1 MTCLSKIASNYP
13 ASGIRYMFDLA
24 AQYDDLINLGVGEP
38 NFETPK
44 NIKKIAKKAIDEGFT
59 HYVANAGILELRQ
72 TIADKYKR
80 ELGLEYTAENVMV
93 TVGAMEAILLT
104 LVTIINPGDE
114 VIVTNPC
121 YPNYLGQIMMVG
133 GKVVSVPL
141 YEENEFKLQAEDLKK
156 AITPKTK
163 AIFLNS
169 PNNPVGAVLD
179 KEDIEA
185 LEEVI
190 QKHNLIVI
198 SDEVY
203 EKILF
208 DGHIHFSMSQ
218 IPEVKD
224 KVVIINSFSKTYA
237 MTGWR
242 IGYAVVGDKDIISR
256 MPKLQEGF
264 TSCVSSFIQKAAVE
278 AINGPQDAMEQM
290 ISDYAR
296 RRDILIDG
304 LNKISRIKCM
314 KSPGSFYAFPNI
326 KAFGKTS
333 FDFAVELLKEA
344 GVVGVP
350 GSAFGSMGEGYL
362 RFSFANSDENLKEA
376 INRITEYIKKNI
388 NI

>member
-1 MTCLSKIASNYP
+1 MTYVSKTASNYP

-24 AQYDDLINLGVGEP
+24 AQYNNLINLGVGEP

-44 NIKKIAKKAIDEGFT
+44 HIKKMAKKAIDEGFT
-59 HYVANAGILELRQ
+59 HYVANAGIPELRQ
-72 TIADKYKR
+72 AIADQYKR
-80 ELGLEYTAENVMV
+80 ELGLEYAAENVMV
-93 TVGAMEAILLT
+93 AAGAMEAIILT
-104 LVTIINPGDE
+104 LLTIINPGDE

-133 GKVVSVPL
+133 GKVVSVPI
-141 YEENEFKLQAEDLKK
+141 YEENKFKLQPEDLKK
-156 AITPKTK
+156 VITPKTK

-185 LEEVI
+185 LAEVV
-190 QKHNLIVI
+190 QRHNLIVI

-208 DGHIHFSMSQ
+208 DGHTHFSMSQ
-218 IPEVKD
+218 IPQVKD
-224 KVVIINSFSKTYA
+224 KVVIINSCSKTYA

-242 IGYAVVGDKDIISR
+242 IGYAVAGDKDIISR
-256 MPKLQEGF
+256 MPKLQEGL
-264 TSCVSSFIQKAAVE
+264 TSCVSSFIQKAAIE
-278 AINGPQDAMEQM
+278 AISGPQDEVKQM
-290 ISDYAR
+290 VADYMR
-296 RRDILIDG
+296 RRDIFIDG
-304 LNKISRIKCM
+304 INAIPGIKCM

-326 KAFGKTS
+326 KVFGKTS

-362 RFSFANSDENLKEA
+362 RFSFANSDENLRKA
-376 INRITEYIKKNI
+376 IRRITEYVKKSY
-388 NI
+388 

>member
-1 MTCLSKIASNYP
+1 MAYLSKIASNYP

-38 NFETPK
+38 NFETPN

-208 DGHIHFSMSQ
+208 DGHTHFSMSQ

-224 KVVIINSFSKTYA
+224 KVVIINSCSKTYA

-242 IGYAVVGDKDIISR
+242 IGYAIGKQEIISR
-256 MPKLQEGF
+256 MPKLQEGL
-264 TSCVSSFIQKAAVE
+264 TSCVSGFIQRAALA
-278 AINGPQDAMEQM
+278 AINGSQAVVEKMVA
-290 ISDYAR
+290 DYSR

-304 LNKISRIKCM
+304 LNTIPGIQCM

-362 RFSFANSDENLKEA
+362 RFSFANSDENLREA
-376 INRITEYIKKNI
+376 VRRIAEHVKKNI

>member
-1 MTCLSKIASNYP
+1 MTYLSKTASHYP

-24 AQYDDLINLGVGEP
+24 AQYNDLINLGLGEP
-38 NFETPK
+38 NFETP
-44 NIKKIAKKAIDEGFT
+44 NHIKKVAKKAIDEGFT

-72 TIADKYKR
+72 AIADKYKR
-80 ELGLEYTAENVMV
+80 ELGLEYVAENIMIG
-93 TVGAMEAILLT
+93 VGAMEAIILT

-133 GKVVSVPL
+133 GKVVSVPI
-141 YEENEFKLQAEDLKK
+141 YEENEFKLKPEDLEK
-156 AITPKTK
+156 AITSKTK

-185 LEEVI
+185 LAEVI

-208 DGHIHFSMSQ
+208 DGHTHFSMSQ
-218 IPEVKD
+218 IPQLKD
-224 KVVIINSFSKTYA
+224 KVIIINSFSKTYA

-242 IGYAVVGDKDIISR
+242 IGYAVVGDKDIILR
-256 MPKLQEGF
+256 MPKLQEGL

-278 AINGPQDAMEQM
+278 AINGPQDAVSQM
-290 ISDYAR
+290 VADYKR

-304 LNKISRIKCM
+304 LNTIPGIKCM
-314 KSPGSFYAFPNI
+314 KSQGSFYAFLNI

-344 GVVGVP
+344 GIVAIP

-362 RFSFANSDENLKEA
+362 RLSFANSNENLKEA
-376 INRITEYIKKNI
+376 VSRIAEYVRGKY
-388 NI
+388 

>member
-1 MTCLSKIASNYP
+1 MTYLSKIASNYP

-24 AQYDDLINLGVGEP
+24 AQYDNLINLGVGEP
-38 NFETPK
+38 NFETP
-44 NIKKIAKKAIDEGFT
+44 NHIKESAKKAIDEGFT

-72 TIADKYKR
+72 AIVDKYKR
-80 ELGLEYTAENVMV
+80 EFGLEYTAENVMV
-93 TVGAMEAILLT
+93 SMGAMEAIILT

-121 YPNYLGQIMMVG
+121 YPNYLGQIMIVG
-133 GKVVSVPL
+133 GKVVPVPV
-141 YEENEFKLQAEDLKK
+141 YEENEFKLQPEDLEK
-156 AITPKTK
+156 AVTPKTK

-179 KEDIEA
+179 KEDLEA
-185 LEEVI
+185 LAEVV

-218 IPEVKD
+218 IPQLKD
-224 KVVIINSFSKTYA
+224 KVIIINSFSKTYA

-256 MPKLQEGF
+256 MPKLQEGL

-278 AINGPQDAMEQM
+278 AINGPQDAVSQM
-290 ISDYAR
+290 VADYKR

-304 LNKISRIKCM
+304 LNTIPGIKCM
-314 KSPGSFYAFPNI
+314 KSQGSFYAFLNI

-362 RFSFANSDENLKEA
+362 RLSFANSDENLKEA
-376 INRITEYIKKNI
+376 VSRIAEYVRGKY
-388 NI
+388 

>member
-1 MTCLSKIASNYP
+1 MTYLSKTATNYP

-24 AQYDDLINLGVGEP
+24 AQYDNLINLGVGEP
-38 NFETPK
+38 NFKTPQH
-44 NIKKIAKKAIDEGFT
+44 IKEAGKKAIDEDYT
-59 HYVANAGILELRQ
+59 HYVSNAGIVELRQ
-72 TIADKYKR
+72 SIVDKYKR

-93 TVGAMEAILLT
+93 SVGAMEAIILT

-121 YPNYLGQIMMVG
+121 YPNYLGQIMIVG
-133 GKVVSVPL
+133 GKVVSVPI
-141 YEENEFKLQAEDLKK
+141 YEENEFKLQPEDLEK

-185 LEEVI
+185 LAEVV
-190 QKHNLIVI
+190 QKHNLIII

-208 DGHIHFSMSQ
+208 DGHTHFSMSQ
-218 IPEVKD
+218 IPQVKD

-256 MPKLQEGF
+256 MPKLQEGL
-264 TSCVSSFIQKAAVE
+264 TSCVASFIQMAAIE
-278 AINGPQDAMEQM
+278 AINGPQDAVARMVA
-290 ISDYAR
+290 DYIR
-296 RRDILIDG
+296 CRDILIDG
-304 LNKISRIKCM
+304 LNAIPGIKCM

-333 FDFAVELLKEA
+333 FDFAVKLLKEA
-344 GVVGVP
+344 GVVAVP

-362 RFSFANSDENLKEA
+362 RFSFANSDENLREA
-376 INRITEYIKKNI
+376 IRRITEYVKKSY
-388 NI
+388 

>member
-1 MTCLSKIASNYP
+1 MTFLSKTASNYP

-38 NFETPK
+38 NFKTPQD
-44 NIKKIAKKAIDEGFT
+44 IKKAGKKAIDEDYT
-59 HYVANAGILELRQ
+59 HYVSNAGIVELRQ
-72 TIADKYKR
+72 SIVDKYKR
-80 ELGLEYTAENVMV
+80 ELV

-104 LVTIINPGDE
+104 LITIINPGDE

-133 GKVVSVPL
+133 GKVISVPL

-179 KEDIEA
+179 KEDIEV

-208 DGHIHFSMSQ
+208 DGHTHFSMAQ

-224 KVVIINSFSKTYA
+224 KIVIINSFSKTYA

-242 IGYAVVGDKDIISR
+242 IGYAVIGDKDIISR
-256 MPKLQEGF
+256 MPKLQEGI

-278 AINGPQDAMEQM
+278 AINGPQDAVDRMVA
-290 ISDYAR
+290 DYAR

-304 LNKISRIKCM
+304 LNAIPGIKCM

-376 INRITEYIKKNI
+376 VNRITEYIKKSI

>member
-1 MTCLSKIASNYP
+1 MTYISKTANNYP

-24 AQYDDLINLGVGEP
+24 DRYENVINLGVGEP
-38 NFETPK
+38 NFDTPAY
-44 NIKKIAKKAIDEGFT
+44 IKEAAKKAIDENFT

-72 TIADKYKR
+72 VIADKCNR
-80 ELGLEYTAENVMV
+80 ELDLNYTAENVMV
-93 TVGAMEAILLT
+93 SVGAMEAIILT
-104 LVTIINPGDE
+104 LITIINPGDE

-133 GKVVSVPL
+133 GKVVSVPI
-141 YEENEFKLQAEDLKK
+141 YEENEFKLKPEDLEK
-156 AITPKTK
+156 AITSKTK

-169 PNNPVGAVLD
+169 PSNPVGAVLD

-185 LEEVI
+185 LAEVV

-208 DGHIHFSMSQ
+208 DGHTHFSMSQ
-218 IPEVKD
+218 IPEIKD
-224 KVVIINSFSKTYA
+224 KVVIINSCSKTYA

-256 MPKLQEGF
+256 MPKLQEGL
-264 TSCVSSFIQKAAVE
+264 TSCVSSFIQKAAIE
-278 AINGPQDAMEQM
+278 AINGPQDAVKQM
-290 ISDYAR
+290 VADYMR

-304 LNKISRIKCM
+304 INAIPGIKCM

-326 KAFGKTS
+326 KVFGKTS

-362 RFSFANSDENLKEA
+362 RFSFANSDENLRKA
-376 INRITEYIKKNI
+376 IRRIAEHVKKNY
-388 NI
+388 

>member
-1 MTCLSKIASNYP
+1 MTYLSKTASNYP

-24 AQYDDLINLGVGEP
+24 AQYNDLINLGVGEP
-38 NFETPK
+38 NFKTPQH
-44 NIKKIAKKAIDEGFT
+44 IKEAGKKAIDEDYT
-59 HYVANAGILELRQ
+59 HYVSNAGIVELRQ
-72 TIADKYKR
+72 SIVDKYKR
-80 ELGLEYTAENVMV
+80 ELGLEYTAENVMI
-93 TVGAMEAILLT
+93 GIGGMEAITLT
-104 LVTIINPGDE
+104 LITLIDPEDE

-121 YPNYLGQIMMVG
+121 YPNYLGEIMMVG
-133 GKVVSVPL
+133 GKVVSVPI
-141 YEENEFKLQAEDLKK
+141 YEKNEFKLKPEDLEK
-156 AITPKTK
+156 AITSKTK
-163 AIFLNS
+163 VIFLNS
-169 PNNPVGAVLD
+169 PSNPVGAVLD
-179 KEDIEA
+179 KKDIEA
-185 LEEVI
+185 LAEVVN
-190 QKHNLIVI
+190 KYNLIVI

-208 DGHIHFSMSQ
+208 DGHTHFSMSQ

-224 KVVIINSFSKTYA
+224 KVVIINSCSKTYA

-242 IGYAVVGDKDIISR
+242 IGYAIGKQEIISR
-256 MPKLQEGF
+256 MPKLQEGL
-264 TSCVSSFIQKAAVE
+264 TSCVSGFIQRAALA
-278 AINGPQDAMEQM
+278 AINGSQAVVEKMVA
-290 ISDYAR
+290 DYSR

-304 LNKISRIKCM
+304 LNTILGIQCM

-376 INRITEYIKKNI
+376 VNRITEYIKKKY
-388 NI
+388 